1 MTKFKK
7 LVRNIKAIGISLFVV
22 FLINCYFSELYAG
35 EVIKIGGCGS
45 SLGAMKLIALAFEK
59 KYPDIKVTVLS
70 SLGSLG
76 GVKAVSKNGVDI
88 GITGRKFNKEEAK
101 LGLQAIEYAKT
112 PIIFI
117 VNKNVKLSNI
127 TQTDVI
133 NIFKGNTKNWTDGE
147 KIRPILR
154 QPSESN
160 AIIIRNISPEISN
173 AMDIAMS
180 REWRIMALTDQE
192 TVDLVEKTPGAF
204 SFSTLT
210 QIISEKRNVNILSY
224 NGISPL
230 LNGKVNTLYPI
241 YKTHYMIVKPGYPD
255 TVRKFI
261 LFVKS
266 SEGRKILTET
276 GNLVID

>member
-1 MTKFKK
+1 MTKLKN
-7 LVRNIKAIGISLFVV
+7 LMRNIKLKGISLFII
-22 FLINCYFSELYAG
+22 FLINCFFVELSAG
-35 EVIKIGGCGS
+35 ETIKIGGCGS
-45 SLGAMKLIALAFEK
+45 SLGTMKLIASAFEK
-59 KYPDIKVTVLS
+59 KNPGIKVAVLS

-76 GVKAVSKNGVDI
+76 GVKAVSKGGIDI
-88 GITGRKFNKEEAK
+88 GITGRKFNKDEAK
-101 LGLQAIEYAKT
+101 LGLLAIEYAKT
-112 PIIFI
+112 PVIFI
-117 VNKNVKLSNI
+117 VNKNINLSNI
-127 TQTDVI
+127 THQDVVR
-133 NIFKGNTKNWTDGE
+133 IFNGTTKNWDDGE

-180 REWRIMALTDQE
+180 CEWRIIALTDQE

-210 QIISEKRNVNILSY
+210 QIISEKRNVNILNY

-230 LNGKVNTLYPI
+230 SNRKVNTLYPI
-241 YKTHYMIVKPGYPD
+241 FKTHYMILKPGYSE

-266 SEGRKILTET
+266 SEGKKILTET